1 MACKVSTGI
10 DTFSELRE
18 YNIFY
23 IDKTHFI
30 KDWWEQNDKVT
41 LITRP
46 RRFGKTLMLDTVRTF
61 FSTEYRDRLDLF
73 DGLFISSDKKL
84 CSI

>member
-1 MACKVSTGI
+1 MARKVSTGI

-30 KDWWEQNDKVT
+30 QDWWEQNDKVT

-61 FSTEYRDRLDLF
+61 FPQNTA
-73 DGLFISSDKKL
+73 IV
-84 CSI
+84 